1 MRPRAR
7 GSTLVDLLVGTAMGL
22 GVLGALSAAVAAGG
36 HLLVGAAARGEGEDT
51 AALAVEAFVFDLRR
65 AGYDPAGSGVT
76 PVREA
81 FAQRLVLEADLD
93 GDGAVDSDSE
103 ETIAWVC
110 APATRRLS
118 RLVGRQ
124 SLPLADGVTR
134 CTLTYFDA
142 AGRPI
147 AVPVSGLDAAA
158 RPTVRT
164 VALEMAL
171 RPSGLAAETTRR
183 ARVALRSAP

>member
-1 MRPRAR
+1 M
-7 GSTLVDLLVGTAMGL
+7 
-22 GVLGALSAAVAAGG
+22 
-36 HLLVGAAARGEGEDT
+36 
-51 AALAVEAFVFDLRR
+51 
-65 AGYDPAGSGVT
+65 
-76 PVREA
+76 REA

-93 GDGAVDSDSE
+93 GDGAVDPDSE

-147 AVPVSGLDAAA
+147 SVPVSGLDAAA
-158 RPTVRT
+158 RRT
-164 VALEMAL
+164 VGAAALEMAL
-171 RPSGLAAETTRR
+171 RPSGLTAETTRR
-183 ARVALRSAP
+183 ARVAFRGAS